1 MEDKNRTLSP
11 SAKAFLV
18 LMAKV
23 KGKTPLEIMRDFNFH
38 VKQQKHNDIQENLTM
53 ENMEAKNEDSK

>member
-23 KGKTPLEIMRDFNFH
+23 KGKTPLEIMRDFNEH
-38 VKQQKHNDIQENLTM
+38 ARQQNHNDHPEKLPRKDM
-53 ENMEAKNEDSK
+53 GAKNEDSK

>member
-1 MEDKNRTLSP
+1 
-11 SAKAFLV
+11 
-18 LMAKV
+18 MAKV